1 MSVSEERAQDLV
13 KALKA
18 RGVEVTALV
27 GEVIAE
33 PKERIIVE

>member
-1 MSVSEERAQDLV
+1 VAAEKAQDLV

-18 RGVEVTALV
+18 RGVEVAAVV
-27 GEVIAE
+27 GEVITE